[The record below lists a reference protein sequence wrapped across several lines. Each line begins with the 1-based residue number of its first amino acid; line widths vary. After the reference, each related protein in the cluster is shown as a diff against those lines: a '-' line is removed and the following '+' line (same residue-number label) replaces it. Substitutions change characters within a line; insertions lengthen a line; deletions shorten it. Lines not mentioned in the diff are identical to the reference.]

1 MISRNNLSQKFQVLM
16 DELSSKVSENREVA
30 KEKLGDFIEHGLPPV
45 QSDAVIATLNGILG
59 DYLVQRD
66 SRLKQEMAIRD
77 QRQTLSLETDILSQ
91 QLSDCSERIVL
102 CVHGWCMNDVQWK
115 RKDHDHGRS
124 LAKYGYTP
132 IYLRYNTGLHISTNG
147 EAFALMLERLIS
159 AWPCQV
165 KELVIIGH
173 SMGGLVT
180 RSACHYAQQH
190 ELDWLS
196 TLRTFITLGTPHN
209 GAPLAQ
215 LACWIDG
222 RLADAPYLK
231 TLNKLSEIR
240 SSGTKDLS
248 QGFVR
253 HGDWEKAGLAPH
265 LPGRPLLPEGVVC
278 CAIAS
283 CLGQNLKDEN
293 NLKLGD
299 GLVPVSS
306 ALGESTADQRALNY
320 LDDNKWVGVGIN
332 HLDLLTHPQVT
343 GKVEQWVLSNSPDTR
358 DELPPSS

>member
-1 MISRNNLSQKFQVLM
+1 MISRNNLSQKFQTLM
-16 DELSSKVSENREVA
+16 DDLSSKVSENREVA
-30 KEKLGDFIEHGLPPV
+30 KDKLGDFIEHGLPPV
-45 QSDAVIATLNGILG
+45 QSEAVIATLNGILG

-66 SRLKQEMAIRD
+66 SRFKQEMAIRD
-77 QRQTLSLETDILSQ
+77 QRQTLSLEADKLNQ
-91 QLSDCSERIVL
+91 QLPECSDRIVL

-124 LAKYGYTP
+124 LEKYGYTP
-132 IYLRYNTGLHISTNG
+132 IYLRYNTGQHISVNG
-147 EAFALMLERLIS
+147 EAFAIMLEQLIS
-159 AWPCQV
+159 AWPCKV
-165 KELVIIGH
+165 NELVVIGH

-180 RSACHYAQQH
+180 RSACYYAQQH
-190 ELDWLS
+190 ELSWLS

-222 RLADAPYLK
+222 RIAEAPYLK
-231 TLNKLSEIR
+231 MLTKLSEIR

-248 QGFVR
+248 KGYVR
-253 HGDWEKAGLAPH
+253 HDDWEPDEGDAHALLA
-265 LPGRPLLPEGVVC
+265 RPLLPQGVVC
-278 CAIAS
+278 CAVAS
-283 CLGQNLKDEN
+283 CLGQNLNDEN

-306 ALGESTADQRALNY
+306 ALGESTPEQRALNY
-320 LDDNKWVGVGIN
+320 PEENKWVGVGIN

-343 GKVEQWVLSNSPDTR
+343 GKVEQWVLSNTAETPDT
-358 DELPPSS
+358 LS